1 MVFYSYDLVKQIHE
15 FANSIIQEDLL
26 MANKLNREHKSTLF
40 SAMFSDKKNALDLY
54 NALNQSHY
62 DNPDEIMVTTLENAI
77 FINRYNDVSY
87 ILDWTLNLYEH
98 QSTYN
103 PNMPLRSLFY
113 ITETYERIIETDA
126 IYGSRLV
133 KIPTPKVVV
142 FYNGRA
148 EQPDRQYLKL
158 SDAFANKQVQGDL
171 ELTVLMLNINH
182 SHNVELMNKS
192 EALRGYSVYISKF
205 REYNEMRE
213 VSALKAA
220 VMALDY
226 CINNNIMAT
235 FFNEHRKE
243 VIGMVLD
250 FTEERASEFIGK
262 LEKEIEQKQLDIET
276 RQLEL
281 ESKDR
286 ELENKDR
293 ELENKDRELESKDR
307 ELENKELE
315 LERLNRILE
324 KHGISS
330 QE

>member
-40 SAMFSDKKNALDLY
+40 ASMFSDKKNALDLY
-54 NALNQSHY
+54 NALNESHY

-113 ITETYERIIETDA
+113 ISETYERIIETDA

-133 KIPTPKVVV
+133 RIPTPKVVV
-142 FYNGRA
+142 FYNGKA

-158 SDAFANKQVQGDL
+158 SDAFANKSVQGDL

-205 REYNEMRE
+205 REYNEME
-213 VSALKAA
+213 DISAQKAA

-226 CINNNIMAT
+226 CVNNNIMAT
-235 FFNEHRKE
+235 FFKEHRKE

-262 LEKEIEQKQLDIET
+262 LEKEIEEKQQYIDDKTREIENKNK
-276 RQLEL
+276 EI
-281 ESKDR
+281 
-286 ELENKDR
+286 ENKDR
-293 ELENKDRELESKDR
+293 EIENKDREI
-307 ELENKELE
+307 ENKNKQIEQMS
-315 LERLNRILE
+315 RILE
-324 KHGISS
+324 EHGITL